1 MGIKLEV
8 AAYRGKMV
16 KINLLNSRPHV
27 VKCYSSQPFVIPI
40 KSKLVVACV
49 CVCVQVCFHCTPLE
63 CAPHYLLYEVL
74 NLYIFLPTINLCTF
88 SVFLHVSIYNI
99 PLYEW
104 VFLHVWLRTC
114 VWTRHPTGKFFYMK
128 SVLYTAKLWCFHQ
141 VKNYREQ
148 KGSLLATLR

>member
-8 AAYRGKMV
+8 AAYREKMV

-74 NLYIFLPTINLCTF
+74 NLYFFLPTINLCVLSACFCMSLYTTSLYT
-88 SVFLHVSIYNI
+88 SVFFCMYDCGPVCG
-99 PLYEW
+99 P
-104 VFLHVWLRTC
+104 
-114 VWTRHPTGKFFYMK
+114 
-128 SVLYTAKLWCFHQ
+128 
-141 VKNYREQ
+141 
-148 KGSLLATLR
+148 ATLLECFSI

>member
-74 NLYIFLPTINLCTF
+74 NLYFSSLPLICVL
-88 SVFLHVSIYNI
+88 SVCFCMS
-99 PLYEW
+99 
-104 VFLHVWLRTC
+104 
-114 VWTRHPTGKFFYMK
+114 
-128 SVLYTAKLWCFHQ
+128 LYTI
-141 VKNYREQ
+141 
-148 KGSLLATLR
+148 SLYTSAFFCMYDCRPVCGPATLLESFSI